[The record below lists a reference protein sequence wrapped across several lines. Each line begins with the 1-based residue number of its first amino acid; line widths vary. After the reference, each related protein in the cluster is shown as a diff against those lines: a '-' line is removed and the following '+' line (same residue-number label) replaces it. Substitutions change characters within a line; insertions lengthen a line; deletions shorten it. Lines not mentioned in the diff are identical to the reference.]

1 MGKDQEL
8 VQAVK
13 AEDIAAVQKLLQRPK
28 PGKASECR
36 DAGPGRAGPGGGGG
50 TAGIPPPP
58 RALAPT
64 LCSGDPA
71 ESRRAHPRHRGRGP
85 GVFPAAS
92 RGLGPARR
100 WGDVG
105 GCRRRSIPR
114 RCAGLCALRSRCGP
128 GTAPQRLRYAWGKRA
143 SAGLP
148 LSCAREQL
156 AGIGK
161 GEGLRPQGR
170 AGGICASV
178 CVQCVSA

>member
-36 DAGPGRAGPGGGGG
+36 DAGPCRAGPGGGGG

-58 RALAPT
+58 WALAPT

-100 WGDVG
+100 
-105 GCRRRSIPR
+105 
-114 RCAGLCALRSRCGP
+114 
-128 GTAPQRLRYAWGKRA
+128 
-143 SAGLP
+143 
-148 LSCAREQL
+148 
-156 AGIGK
+156 
-161 GEGLRPQGR
+161 
-170 AGGICASV
+170 
-178 CVQCVSA
+178 